1 MVRGDGI
8 GMYPFMHWKYHKSM
22 MVTLMMLIMTMIKMM
37 VLMKMILVVRMRTW
51 HLLLTKLSPSSVG
64 WQTDIGRCEQSSPVL
79 KQTQK
84 LTMTTT

>member
-1 MVRGDGI
+1 
-8 GMYPFMHWKYHKSM
+8 M

-51 HLLLTKLSPSSVG
+51 HLLLTKLSPSVG

-79 KQTQK
+79 KQTK
-84 LTMTTT
+84 KVTMTTT